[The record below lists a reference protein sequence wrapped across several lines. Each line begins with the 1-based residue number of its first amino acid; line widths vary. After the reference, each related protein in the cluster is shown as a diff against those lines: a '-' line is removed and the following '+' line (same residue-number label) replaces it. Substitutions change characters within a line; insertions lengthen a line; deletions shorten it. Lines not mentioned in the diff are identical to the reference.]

1 MSRKLVSK
9 GFLNKNTKA
18 LRPDKETGKWI
29 GKETANGQFGT
40 IKPLWSNTIE
50 ISGIKHEIEVWTFN
64 NKWGKQILFYKL
76 YKVKNE
82 ESLEEQM

>member
-29 GKETANGQFGT
+29 GRETANGQFGT
-40 IKPLWSNTIE
+40 INPLW
-50 ISGIKHEIEVWTFN
+50 
-64 NKWGKQILFYKL
+64 
-76 YKVKNE
+76 
-82 ESLEEQM
+82 